1 MHEAFESLF
10 VRSLLP
16 AVAAFAATILV
27 ILILRPLAQRFG
39 LVDHP
44 GGRKRHATATPLV
57 GGAAMLVGSVPI
69 ALATFELTPNI
80 IGLMCAGAVVI
91 TAGLLDDLYDVRWYW
106 RFVAQGAAALL
117 MARVGGV
124 QIEQLG
130 PLIGD
135 HTELGFLALPV
146 TVLITIG
153 LMNALNMV
161 DGIDGL
167 AGGVTAAALI
177 MLITAAIYSGNA
189 RLAHGLVILLGALA
203 AFLVFNA
210 RSPWRARAS
219 VFLGNAGSEFLG
231 LVIAWCCI
239 RLTQNQGHPVTP
251 ALAPFLLAPPV
262 IDCVTVMA
270 RRIRNGRSPFSAGRD
285 HLHHLL
291 IDAGWST
298 SAAVSLIVALSF
310 LIGLA
315 GALAVKAHASPIWL
329 IAAFAALTFSYYI
342 LTARRDHSIAVFRSL
357 RRLIGVPSAARARER
372 SLMERSGS

>member
-1 MHEAFESLF
+1 MHEAFESLL

-16 AVAAFAATILV
+16 ALAAFAATILV
-27 ILILRPLAQRFG
+27 ILIAKPLAQRFG

-44 GGRKRHATATPLV
+44 GGRKRHAVATPVV

-124 QIEQLG
+124 QIEQIG
-130 PLIGD
+130 PLFGD
-135 HTELGFLALPV
+135 RVELGFLSLPI
-146 TVLITIG
+146 TVLVTIG

-167 AGGVTAAALI
+167 AGGVTAAALV
-177 MLITAAIYSGNA
+177 MLIAASVYSGNA

-203 AFLVFNA
+203 AFLVFNS
-210 RSPWRARAS
+210 RSPWRGRAS

-239 RLTQNQGHPVTP
+239 RLTQNNLHPVTP

-262 IDCVTVMA
+262 IDCVTVMV
-270 RRIRNGRSPFSAGRD
+270 RRIRNGRSPFAAGRD

-291 IDAGWST
+291 LDAGWSV

-310 LIGLA
+310 LIGLG
-315 GALAVKAHASPIWL
+315 GALAVKAHVSPIWL
-329 IAAFAALTFSYYI
+329 VAAFASLTFGYYV
-342 LTARRDHSIAVFRSL
+342 LTAKRARCIAVFRAL
-357 RRLIGVPSAARARER
+357 RRFFGVPSAAPARES